1 MIRRPPRSTLFPYT
15 TLFRSVVVVE
25 DERVQVAV
33 PGVEDVGDAHAVLLA
48 DLGDP
53 LEDLPELRARD
64 DGVLDVVVVGDAAHR
79 RERGLAALPEERP
92 LGVVLGYPYLR
103 GVVLFADLHGL
114 LELVIY
120 LGCGS

>member
-33 PGVEDVGDAHAVLLA
+33 AGVEDVGDAHAVLLT

-53 LEDLPELRARD
+53 LQDLPELRARD
-64 DGVLDVVVVGDAAHR
+64 DGVLYVVVVADAAHR
-79 RERGLAALPEERP
+79 RERRLAALPEEGS
-92 LGVVLGYPYLR
+92 LCIVLGNSYLGGVVLL
-103 GVVLFADLHGL
+103 ADLQGL
-114 LELVIY
+114 LELLLY
-120 LGCGS
+120 L